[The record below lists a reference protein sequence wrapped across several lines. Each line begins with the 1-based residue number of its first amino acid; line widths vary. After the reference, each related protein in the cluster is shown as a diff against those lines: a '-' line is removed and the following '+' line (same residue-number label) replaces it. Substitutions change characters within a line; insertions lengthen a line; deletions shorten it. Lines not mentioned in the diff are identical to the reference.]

1 MSRLMLRSLI
11 ILFVLVF
18 SAIPALAQ
26 VSRSDRGRLSGYI
39 SGQVRYAKGYK
50 AAFNITV
57 RCESFNG
64 GLIGQDQTTRNGKF
78 SFSGLRPD
86 MYTITV
92 HTPGYLDEQETVDLS
107 TSPSGYVQISL
118 RSDGS
123 GLGEEA
129 VAAPPAVINAKVPL
143 DARKEYEKALSTV
156 NDKDTI
162 KEGIS
167 HLEKAVSL
175 YREFLEAELLLGTA
189 YMDTREWDKAEAALR
204 RAIKISPKSA
214 QPYFAL
220 GELFRQK
227 KNYQEAE
234 KVLQDGIKLEK
245 LSWLGHLTLGRV
257 YYDKGD
263 MWKAGPEVGTALRLK
278 PDLADARRLGGHILM
293 RVNRL
298 PDAIEQFEE
307 YLRLEPKG
315 KFADQTRDLVA
326 KIKKAMVAVKK

>member
-1 MSRLMLRSLI
+1 MSRSMLRPLI
-11 ILFVLVF
+11 AVVVLVF
-18 SAIPALAQ
+18 AACSAFAQ
-26 VSRSDRGRLSGYI
+26 IGRSGGSGKTGQI
-39 SGQVRYAKGYK
+39 SGQVRYAQGNKS
-50 AAFNITV
+50 AANILV
-57 RCESFNG
+57 RCESFGG
-64 GLIGQDQTTRNGKF
+64 GLVGQEQTSSLGKF
-78 SFSGLRPD
+78 SFTGLPPD
-86 MYTITV
+86 MYTIV
-92 HTPGYLDEQETVDLS
+92 IHTPGFRDEQQTVDLK
-107 TSPSGYVQISL
+107 TSVTGYVQFSL
-118 RSDGS
+118 RSDGT
-123 GLGEEA
+123 GLGA
-129 VAAPPAVINAKVPL
+129 NAPTAPPAVINAKVPL

-162 KEGIS
+162 GEGIS
-167 HLEKAVSL
+167 RLEKAVSL

-189 YMDTREWDKAEAALR
+189 YMDTRQWDKAEAALR

-278 PDLADARRLGGHILM
+278 PDLAEARRLGGHILM

-298 PDAIEQFEE
+298 PDALEQFEE

-315 KFADQTRDLVA
+315 KFADQTRDLIA
-326 KIKKAMVAVKK
+326 KIKKAIAEEKK